1 MKIVQNLRRVN
12 KYLREFQIDGIRPL
26 IVTSQGDAVTKLA
39 FASGYQMLT
48 ARPEMAA
55 DGDSDVISGHITL
68 AFFLLAKL
76 NGPASTVEKEEETFD
91 RLEDL
96 AEKILDRLVSDIT
109 EGNCPLL
116 CGLDLRSV
124 DIVPE
129 SSLFGGWSGYSIE
142 ISLW

>member
-1 MKIVQNLRRVN
+1 MKIVKNLKRVN
-12 KYLREFQIDGIRPL
+12 SYVRGFELEDIRPV

-39 FASGYQMLT
+39 FAKGDQILI

-55 DGDSDVISGHITL
+55 DGDADAMTGHITFAL
-68 AFFLLAKL
+68 FVLSKL
-76 NGPASTVEKEEETFD
+76 NDPASTAEKEEAAFD
-91 RLEDL
+91 RLENL
-96 AEKILDRLVSDIT
+96 ADKILDRIVADIT
-109 EGNCPLL
+109 EGGCPLL

-142 ISLW
+142 ICLW

>member
-1 MKIVQNLRRVN
+1 MKIVQNLKRVN
-12 KYLREFQIDGIRPL
+12 NYLRQFQIDGKHPL

-39 FASGYQMLT
+39 HLSGDQILI

-55 DGDSDVISGHITL
+55 DGDSDTIIGHITL
-68 AFFLLAKL
+68 AFFLLARL
-76 NGPASTVEKEEETFD
+76 NGPASTVQKEEETFD
-91 RLEDL
+91 HLEDL
-96 AEKILDRLVSDIT
+96 ADKVLDRLVSDIT
-109 EGNCPLL
+109 DGNCPLL

-142 ISLW
+142 ISLR